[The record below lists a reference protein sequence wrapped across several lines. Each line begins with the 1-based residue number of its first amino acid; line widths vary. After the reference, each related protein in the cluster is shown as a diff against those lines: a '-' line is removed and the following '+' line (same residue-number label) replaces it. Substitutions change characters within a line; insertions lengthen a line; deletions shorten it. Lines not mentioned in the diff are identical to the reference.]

1 MENKNEVTKIEVATE
16 KVADLEKD
24 LNSAAN
30 VAATIESAANV
41 DLTKKSKLKAVAEK
55 TFIGIGVM
63 AAGKAVYDIL
73 KPETPEEVKAKY
85 DKKLAKAEERV
96 NKKQKKAEEKKK
108 KAERKAAMKEFKK
121 NPNEFLTANAD
132 EVEPADVEET
142 EN

>member
-1 MENKNEVTKIEVATE
+1 MENKNEVKKIEVATE
-16 KVADLEKD
+16 KVVELEDD

-30 VAATIESAANV
+30 VAATIESANV
-41 DLTKKSKLKAVAEK
+41 DLTAKKSKFKAVAEK

-85 DKKLAKAEERV
+85 DKKLAKAEERID
-96 NKKQKKAEEKKK
+96 KKQKKAEEKKK
-108 KAERKAAMKEFKK
+108 KAERKAALKEFKK
-121 NPNEFLTANAD
+121 NPNEFLTANED
-132 EVEPADVEET
+132 EVEPVET